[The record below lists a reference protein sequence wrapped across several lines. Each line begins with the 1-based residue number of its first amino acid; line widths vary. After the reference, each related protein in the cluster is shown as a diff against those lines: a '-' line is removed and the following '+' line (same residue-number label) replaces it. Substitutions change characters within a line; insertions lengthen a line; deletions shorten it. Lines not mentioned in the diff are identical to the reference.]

1 MKTKNLYKNWIEGA
15 GLEKICEWSR
25 LGITDKQIA
34 KNIGITTVTLY
45 EWKKRFPEFAEAVSQ
60 AKQEL
65 KLELEKSMLDL
76 AMGKAYVEDVKTV
89 VDPVTGDI
97 LRVERT
103 RRQLPP
109 NANLQ
114 TFLAKNLMPDKYHPP
129 CWDDEDIIES
139 SGGA

>member
-139 SGGA
+139 SGGV

>member
-114 TFLAKNLMPDKYHPP
+114 TFLAKNLMPEKYHPP

-139 SGGA
+139 SGGV